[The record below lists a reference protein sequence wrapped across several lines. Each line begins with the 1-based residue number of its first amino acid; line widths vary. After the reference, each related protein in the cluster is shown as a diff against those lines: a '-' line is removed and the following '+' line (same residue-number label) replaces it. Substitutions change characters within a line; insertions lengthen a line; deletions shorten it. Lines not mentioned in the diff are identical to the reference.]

1 MYILNFQNLLK
12 KLEQHNKDMQ
22 DIEFTIENGK
32 LYLLQTRNGK
42 RSPYAA
48 VKIAVDM
55 VEEGLLTKE
64 EAIMK
69 VDASTLPQLLH
80 GNFKQEAIEKAVL
93 LGKGLPG
100 SAGVAIGRVMFSAER
115 ADIRAMTILVREET
129 SPEDIKGISLA
140 QGIVTVKGG
149 VTSHG
154 AVVARGMGKCCV
166 TGCAAIKIN
175 DIKREMYIGGYT
187 VKEGDF
193 ISISGYTGE
202 IYLGKVE
209 LSAPQ
214 FDKNLKKFVKWCQ
227 DIKRLKVRMN
237 ADTPADAKLGKSF
250 GAEGIGLCR
259 TEHMFF
265 QKDKIW
271 TIRQMI
277 LSNEPKEVKAALEK
291 CIKCKKKILKIFF
304 FFFKREL

>member
-1 MYILNFQNLLK
+1 
-12 KLEQHNKDMQ
+12 
-22 DIEFTIENGK
+22 
-32 LYLLQTRNGK
+32 
-42 RSPYAA
+42 
-48 VKIAVDM
+48 
-55 VEEGLLTKE
+55 
-64 EAIMK
+64 
-69 VDASTLPQLLH
+69 
-80 GNFKQEAIEKAVL
+80 
-93 LGKGLPG
+93 
-100 SAGVAIGRVMFSAER
+100 
-115 ADIRAMTILVREET
+115 
-129 SPEDIKGISLA
+129 
-140 QGIVTVKGG
+140 
-149 VTSHG
+149 
-154 AVVARGMGKCCV
+154 
-166 TGCAAIKIN
+166 
-175 DIKREMYIGGYT
+175 MYIGGYT

-291 CIKCKKKILKIFF
+291 MHQMQKEDFKNIFTVVEEGTVIVRLLDPPLHEFLPKEAKDKQKMAEILGVSLEEIERRIVNLKDENPMLGHRGCRLAVTRPELYNMQARAIIEAAIECIKNGCTKLLPEIMLPLIIGAKELQFIKRNIEGEIKRVLQENNINIEYKIGTMMETPRACLLADEIARDVDFF
-304 FFFKREL
+304 SRFSSLTSPTS